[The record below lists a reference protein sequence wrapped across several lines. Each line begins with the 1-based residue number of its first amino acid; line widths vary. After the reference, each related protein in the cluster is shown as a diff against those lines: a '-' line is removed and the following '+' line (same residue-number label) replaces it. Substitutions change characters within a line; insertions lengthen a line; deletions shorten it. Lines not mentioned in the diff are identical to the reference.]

1 MQHAF
6 QLNINGPLLC
16 TNCFSKKRTSDMGDP
31 CQAIFYIKQKKSG
44 YESAFDIMFISYL
57 LCQLNTRTFTKD
69 VVCLICI

>member
-1 MQHAF
+1 
-6 QLNINGPLLC
+6 
-16 TNCFSKKRTSDMGDP
+16 MGDP